1 MVSAEGG
8 RGLRTVRQT
17 VGDRQGAGEH
27 RLVAFVTDASMEACL
42 VIEPRG
48 STRIDHFFRSQIHL
62 NAVPGDAYLSFDE
75 TQSE

>member
-1 MVSAEGG
+1 MVSGEGG
-8 RGLRTVRQT
+8 RGLRTV
-17 VGDRQGAGEH
+17 GDLQGAEEH
-27 RLVAFVTDASMEACL
+27 RLDVFVRDASMEACL
-42 VIEPRG
+42 VIEPSG